1 MHNKKDPQKKHRL
14 RMVTK
19 KSMEG
24 LNMFNGT
31 DLTLSSDVDNKTGG
45 EHDQEIPQSHTAYQ
59 PTAPG
64 GKATEH

>member
-19 KSMEG
+19 KINGG
-24 LNMFNGT
+24 LKHVNGT
-31 DLTLSSDVDNKTGG
+31 DLTLSSDVDSKTGG

>member
-1 MHNKKDPQKKHRL
+1 
-14 RMVTK
+14 
-19 KSMEG
+19 MEG

-31 DLTLSSDVDNKTGG
+31 DLTLSSDVDSKTGG
-45 EHDQEIPQSHTAYQ
+45 EHDQEIPQSHTTYQ